1 MNKAIPSNPRPR
13 VGLFVTCLVDLFRP
27 SVGFSSLHL
36 LEDAGCEVT
45 VPEGQSCCGQPAY
58 NLGEQEGARDLAR
71 MTIENFEEFDYVVA
85 PSGSC
90 AGMLKRH
97 YPELFK
103 DEPEWA
109 RRAKAFS
116 DKVHELVSFLTDV
129 MDIKSVDA
137 QLKRR
142 AAYHDA
148 CSGLRELGISSQP
161 RTLLR
166 TVKGL
171 ELSDLSDPQACCGF
185 GGTFSINYGDIS
197 NAILEKK
204 VADILGKEPDLL
216 IGGDL
221 GCLMNIEGKLK
232 RMGAKVE
239 VRHVA
244 EVLAG
249 DVARDKPA
257 GGRKG

>member
-1 MNKAIPSNPRPR
+1 MKEALQTNRRPR

-27 SVGFSSLHL
+27 GVGFSTLRL
-36 LEDAGCEVT
+36 LEDAGCDVS

-58 NLGEQEGARDLAR
+58 NIGEKQGAAELAR
-71 MTIENFEEFDYVVA
+71 MTIGNFEKYDYVVA

-90 AGMLKRH
+90 AAMLKRH
-97 YPELFK
+97 YPVLLKGDPAWEL
-103 DEPEWA
+103 
-109 RRAKAFS
+109 RAETFS
-116 DKVHELVSFLTDV
+116 RKVHELVSFLTDV
-129 MDIKSVDA
+129 MGVKSVDVK
-137 QLKRR
+137 LKRR
-142 AAYHDA
+142 ATYHDA
-148 CSGLRELGISSQP
+148 CSGLRELAISSQP
-161 RTLLR
+161 RTLLA

-171 ELSDLSDPQACCGF
+171 ELVELNDAQACCGF
-185 GGTFSINYGDIS
+185 GGTFSVNYGDLS

-204 VADILGKEPDLL
+204 VADVLDREPDLL

-232 RMGAKVE
+232 RMGAQVE

-249 DVARDKPA
+249 DVGQKLPQRE
-257 GGRKG
+257 G